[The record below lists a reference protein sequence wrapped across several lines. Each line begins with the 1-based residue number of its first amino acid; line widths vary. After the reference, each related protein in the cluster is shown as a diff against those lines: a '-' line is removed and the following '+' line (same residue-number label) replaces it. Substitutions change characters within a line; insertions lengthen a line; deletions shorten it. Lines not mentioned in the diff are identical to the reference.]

1 MKTLAIV
8 SLLSLLPLA
17 AQPGPDRKARRQ
29 FMEKMGHGEGRL
41 KVGDMAADFNLKKM
55 KSEERVRLS
64 SFKGERPVALV
75 FGSYT

>member
-8 SLLSLLPLA
+8 SLLSVLPLA
-17 AQPGPDRKARRQ
+17 AQPRPAKRAQRQ
-29 FMEKMGHGEGRL
+29 LMEKMGHGEGRL
-41 KVGDMAADFNLKKM
+41 KVGEMAADFNLKKM